1 MLTRLDAIVEGRP
14 LNMRIIHRLTQ
25 YQRLYQKFG
34 DQLAATTV
42 GELAELLFCS
52 ERHTRTLIQ
61 QLQSNDWL
69 SWHSQVGR
77 GKRAQLKC
85 LKNPETLRATYLKLF
100 LEQGDHQAVLA
111 LAQLEPERLQTLLN
125 PHMGGQWQADS
136 PILRIPYYRELE
148 PLNPMLSTGRAEQ
161 HLIYTLHAGLT
172 RFNTGDPQPKPDLA
186 HHWQVSDDGLTWQFF
201 LRSQLRW
208 HNGEHI
214 RGEQLLQTLALLR
227 ANPRSEP
234 NFANIS
240 AIDLPHALCLKFT
253 LFKPDYWLAHR
264 LADLP
269 CRLFHP
275 DNPQWGAGP
284 FKLATFDQRLVRL
297 EQHEYYHLQHPY
309 LEIIE
314 YWITPNLVMPST
326 DGSCQHPVRITIGQE
341 EDYPLA
347 RPVQRS
353 MSLGF
358 CYLAINQHLSNMTP
372 QQITKLL
379 MIVQTSGILEELSMS
394 RGVITPSHEM
404 LPGWPIPHFVSDDNP
419 ALPTH
424 LILTYQPPME
434 LKSVAEQLKNL
445 LAAQGCTLE
454 IRASHDKRWK
464 GTHQIESA
472 DLLLADHLVGES
484 PEATME
490 SWLRLDPIW
499 RGILSPAQL
508 LQQQKILTDIQQI
521 ELESERF
528 RQLQAYYNNLMLSGL
543 ILPLFNYQ
551 YQVNAP
557 PRINGVTL
565 TAYGWFDFSQAWL
578 PPTTS

>member
-1 MLTRLDAIVEGRP
+1 
-14 LNMRIIHRLTQ
+14 MRVIHRLTQ

-34 DQLAATTV
+34 DKLAATTV
-42 GELAELLFCS
+42 GEVAGLLFCS
-52 ERHTRTLIQ
+52 ERHARTLIQ
-61 QLQSNDWL
+61 QLQANGWL

-77 GKRAQLKC
+77 GKRAQLQC
-85 LKNPETLRATYLKLF
+85 LKSPDMLRASYLQGF
-100 LEQGDHQAVLA
+100 LEQGDHQAALE

-136 PILRIPYYRELE
+136 PVLRIPYYRTLE
-148 PLNPMLSTGRAEQ
+148 PLNPLTATGRAEQ

-172 RFNTGDPQPKPDLA
+172 RFNTGDPHPKPDLA

-208 HNGEHI
+208 HNGERIH
-214 RGEQLLQTLALLR
+214 GQQLLQTLDLLR
-227 ANPRSEP
+227 ANTRSQP
-234 NFANIS
+234 SFASILS
-240 AIDLPHALCLKFT
+240 ITLPHALCLQFT
-253 LFKPDYWLAHR
+253 LSQPDYWLAHR

-275 DNPQWGAGP
+275 DHPLLGAGP
-284 FKLATFDQRLVRL
+284 FKLATFEQHLVRL
-297 EQHEYYHLQHPY
+297 EQHEFYHLQHPY

-314 YWITPNLVMPST
+314 YWITPNLMAPSA

-341 EDYPLA
+341 EDFPLA
-347 RPVQRS
+347 LPVQRS

-358 CYLAINQHLSNMTP
+358 CYLAINQHRCNMTP
-372 QQITKLL
+372 QQIAKLL
-379 MIVQTSGILEELSMS
+379 MLVQTSEILEDLSIR
-394 RGVITPSHEM
+394 RGIITPSHEM
-404 LPGWPIPHFVSDDNP
+404 LPGWPIPQFTCEEDSPPLP
-419 ALPTH
+419 AH
-424 LILTYQPPME
+424 LILIYQPPME
-434 LKSVAEQLKNL
+434 LKSVAEQLKAV
-445 LAAQGCTLE
+445 LAAQGCALE
-454 IRASHDKRWK
+454 IRASHDKQWK
-464 GTHQIESA
+464 DTHQIEES

-490 SWLRLDPIW
+490 SWLRLDPLW
-499 RGILSPAQL
+499 RGILST
-508 LQQQKILTDIQQI
+508 QQQERQQKTLTHIQQI
-521 ELESERF
+521 EQTPERF
-528 RQLQAYYNNLMLSGL
+528 RQLREHYNNLMLSGL

-578 PPTTS
+578 PPATV

>member
-1 MLTRLDAIVEGRP
+1 
-14 LNMRIIHRLTQ
+14 MRIIHRLTQ
-25 YQRLYQKFG
+25 YQRLYQKFA
-34 DQLAATTV
+34 DRQVATTV
-42 GELAELLFCS
+42 SEVASLLFCS
-52 ERHTRTLIQ
+52 ERHARTLIQ
-61 QLQSNDWL
+61 QLQVNDWL

-77 GKRAQLKC
+77 GKRAQLQC
-85 LKNPETLRATYLKLF
+85 LKNPETLRATYLQTF
-100 LEQGDHQAVLA
+100 LEQGDHQAALA
-111 LAQLEPERLQTLLN
+111 LAQLEPERLQSLLN

-148 PLNPMLSTGRAEQ
+148 PLNPLTATGRAEQ

-186 HHWQVSDDGLTWQFF
+186 HHWQVSKDGLTWQFF

-214 RGEQLLQTLALLR
+214 RGEQLLQTLAQLQS
-227 ANPRSEP
+227 NSRSQP
-234 NFANIS
+234 SFSNIL
-240 AIDLPHALCLKFT
+240 AITLPHALCLQFT
-253 LFKPDYWLAHR
+253 LSQSDYWLAHR

-275 DNPQWGAGP
+275 DFPLLGAGP
-284 FKLATFDQRLVRL
+284 FKLATFEQHLVRL
-297 EQHEYYHLQHPY
+297 EQHEFYHLQHPY

-314 YWITPNLVMPST
+314 YWITPNLAISSA

-341 EDYPLA
+341 EEFPLA

-358 CYLAINQHLSNMTP
+358 CYLAINQHRRNMTP
-372 QQITKLL
+372 QQIAKLL
-379 MIVQTSGILEELSMS
+379 MLVQTSGILEELSIK
-394 RGVITPSHEM
+394 RGVITPCHEM
-404 LPGWPIPHFVSDDNP
+404 LPGWPIPQFTSVEAP
-419 ALPTH
+419 LLPPH
-424 LILTYQPPME
+424 LLLIYQPPIE
-434 LKSVAEQLKNL
+434 LESVAELLKTL
-445 LAAQGCTLE
+445 LAANGCTLE
-454 IRASHDKRWK
+454 IRASHDKEWK
-464 GTHQIESA
+464 DSHQIEKA

-484 PEATME
+484 PEAAME
-490 SWLRLDPIW
+490 SWLRLDPLW
-499 RGILSPAQL
+499 QGILSSEQL
-508 LQQQKILTDIQQI
+508 EMQQKTLADIQQI
-521 ELESERF
+521 ELAPERF
-528 RQLQAYYNNLMLSGL
+528 RQLREHYHHLMLSGL

-578 PPTTS
+578 PPTVT

>member
-1 MLTRLDAIVEGRP
+1 
-14 LNMRIIHRLTQ
+14 MRIIHRLTQ

-34 DQLAATTV
+34 DQPVATTV
-42 GELAELLFCS
+42 SELAGLLFCS
-52 ERHTRTLIQ
+52 ERHARTLIQ
-61 QLQSNDWL
+61 QLQANDWL

-77 GKRAQLKC
+77 GKRAQLQC
-85 LKNPETLRATYLKLF
+85 LKNPDALRATYLQVF
-100 LEQGDHQAVLA
+100 LEQGNHQVALT
-111 LAQLEPERLQTLLN
+111 LAQLEPERLQALLN

-148 PLNPMLSTGRAEQ
+148 PLNPLTATGRAEQ

-172 RFNTGDPQPKPDLA
+172 RFNTGDPLPKPDLA

-214 RGEQLLQTLALLR
+214 RSEQLLQTLALLR
-227 ANPRSEP
+227 ANPRSQAS
-234 NFANIS
+234 FTSIS
-240 AIDLPHALCLKFT
+240 AITLPHALCLQFT
-253 LFKPDYWLAHR
+253 LSQPDYWLAHR

-275 DNPQWGAGP
+275 DYPLLGAGP
-284 FKLATFDQRLVRL
+284 FKLATFDPHLVRL
-297 EQHEYYHLQHPY
+297 EQHEFYHLQHPY
-309 LEIIE
+309 LELIE
-314 YWITPNLVMPST
+314 YWITPSLVAQSAA
-326 DGSCQHPVRITIGQE
+326 GSCQHPVRITLGQE
-341 EDYPLA
+341 EDVPLA

-358 CYLAINQHLSNMTP
+358 CYLAINQHLNNMTP
-372 QQITKLL
+372 QQIAKLL
-379 MIVQTSGILEELSMS
+379 MLVQTSGILEELSIR

-404 LPGWPIPHFVSDDNP
+404 LPGWPIPQFTSDENP
-419 ALPTH
+419 PLPAH
-424 LILTYQPPME
+424 LILVYQPPME
-434 LKSVAEQLKNL
+434 LESVAEQLKTV
-445 LAAQGCTLE
+445 LAAHGCILE
-454 IRASHDKRWK
+454 TRASHDKQWK
-464 GTHQIESA
+464 DTHQIQEA

-490 SWLRLDPIW
+490 SWLRLDPLW
-499 RGILSPAQL
+499 RGILSPKQL
-508 LQQQKILTDIQQI
+508 EQQQKTLIHIQQI
-521 ELESERF
+521 EPAPERF
-528 RQLQAYYNNLMLSGL
+528 RQLQEYYNDLMLSGL

-578 PPTTS
+578 PPAIT